1 MVFREVTERAARWLG
16 SARWEERCAA
26 VRSLL
31 VIMEYTRDY
40 FRPSLASLF
49 ALLQPLLHDPV
60 PAVRRKTA
68 FFFSETADYCSDIF
82 LDAAPFTPAE
92 LDALLA
98 SDEFDVVSALY
109 IIESFPA
116 VYATLDPP
124 AALQLVV
131 PVSPFCDASRG
142 Y

>member
-1 MVFREVTERAARWLG
+1 MTGWKG
-16 SARWEERCAA
+16 S
-26 VRSLL
+26 
-31 VIMEYTRDY
+31 I
-40 FRPSLASLF
+40 
-49 ALLQPLLHDPV
+49 
-60 PAVRRKTA
+60 
-68 FFFSETADYCSDIF
+68 FFSETADYCSDIF
-82 LDAAPFTPAE
+82 LDAAPFIPAE

-116 VYATLDPP
+116 VYATLEPS